1 MAAASSALAKTGDSS
16 EDMAS
21 RPDQATRLR
30 EAATAHFADVW
41 RFLRSLGIPASALDD
56 AAQEVFLVAANR
68 LADVRPGAE
77 KGFLFGTA
85 VHVARTLNRKH
96 AREHLLDDPD
106 DSTFE
111 PASRSTPEDSLD
123 QKEEHD
129 LLAKLLDG
137 LPEELRTTFVLYEI
151 EGESL
156 PAIAATLGI
165 PLGTATSR
173 LRRAREKFAV
183 CRERLHMQLRGD
195 K

>member
-1 MAAASSALAKTGDSS
+1 MAALSPALAEAEYSAEEMSS
-16 EDMAS
+16 
-21 RPDQATRLR
+21 RQDQATRLR
-30 EAATAHFADVW
+30 EAATAYFANVW
-41 RFLRSLGIPASALDD
+41 RFLRSLGVPASSLDD

-68 LADVRPGAE
+68 LAEVRPGAE
-77 KGFLFGTA
+77 RSFLFGTA
-85 VHVARTLNRKH
+85 VHVARTIRRKH
-96 AREHLLDDPD
+96 TREQLLDDPD
-106 DSTFE
+106 DATLE
-111 PASRSTPEDSLD
+111 PASTSTPEESFD

-129 LLAKLLDG
+129 LLMKLLDG

-156 PAIAATLGI
+156 PSVAATLGI

-183 CRERLHMQLRGD
+183 GRQRLHLQMRGE